1 MVGSNTTSYS
11 WDFENRLS
19 SVTLPGTGGTVSFKY
34 DPFGRRIYKSSST
47 GTSVFVYDG
56 DNLVEE
62 TNAAGAVVARY
73 TQTNNIDEPVA
84 MLRSGTTSYYQ
95 ADGIG
100 VQLLQFLPFLAP
112 AVNIEVVKS
121 GLPESRQTR
130 VSAHEWQPQL
140 RVRNPPV
147 AFPQVPRDAL
157 LQRFQRHRWRNL
169 CRLADQKM
177 HVVRHHHVPHQQQ
190 VIPLANLSEGMY
202 KQVSRTNRP
211 QQGQLPVTAKGDK
224 VQITPAVIALQ
235 LLGHSQIQSPTC
247 NSWHLAH
254 GNSANFHQWKVP
266 VPKEWWAY
274 TRQGTLIVSKMQK
287 SADLDSHVIVSD
299 LPDKKSYD
307 EDKFK
312 RSLIENYISG
322 KEYRFLEERKTR
334 LGDHEGYCLFFPSVS
349 NTERLLV
356 ACEIPDYRLS
366 VNFVGDRAYIS
377 NFNLILRGITRKGA

>member
-1 MVGSNTTSYS
+1 MTLSAESRKRRFHPAIETYGYDAAGNLTGKPYDNNGNTQTKVVGSNTTSYS

-121 GLPESRQTR
+121 GLPDSRQTR

-140 RVRNPPV
+140 RVRNPPL

-177 HVVRHHHVPHQQQ
+177 HVVRHHHVPHQQK

-247 NSWHLAH
+247 NSDTWGTRA
-254 GNSANFHQWKVP
+254 SAYSNAVVNYNGGILSLCSNEEGEMAFAQQPPGHP
-266 VPKEWWAY
+266 PKLMFRLLGVFIA
-274 TRQGTLIVSKMQK
+274 GTISSFLTS
-287 SADLDSHVIVSD
+287 
-299 LPDKKSYD
+299 LPH
-307 EDKFK
+307 
-312 RSLIENYISG
+312 SLITSSLQSKAG
-322 KEYRFLEERKTR
+322 TAFRSCRR
-334 LGDHEGYCLFFPSVS
+334 
-349 NTERLLV
+349 RW
-356 ACEIPDYRLS
+356 R
-366 VNFVGDRAYIS
+366 
-377 NFNLILRGITRKGA
+377 

>member
-1 MVGSNTTSYS
+1 VVGSNTTSYS

-130 VSAHEWQPQL
+130 VSAHE
-140 RVRNPPV
+140 
-147 AFPQVPRDAL
+147 
-157 LQRFQRHRWRNL
+157 
-169 CRLADQKM
+169 
-177 HVVRHHHVPHQQQ
+177 
-190 VIPLANLSEGMY
+190 
-202 KQVSRTNRP
+202 
-211 QQGQLPVTAKGDK
+211 
-224 VQITPAVIALQ
+224 
-235 LLGHSQIQSPTC
+235 
-247 NSWHLAH
+247 
-254 GNSANFHQWKVP
+254 
-266 VPKEWWAY
+266 
-274 TRQGTLIVSKMQK
+274 
-287 SADLDSHVIVSD
+287 
-299 LPDKKSYD
+299 
-307 EDKFK
+307 
-312 RSLIENYISG
+312 
-322 KEYRFLEERKTR
+322 
-334 LGDHEGYCLFFPSVS
+334 
-349 NTERLLV
+349 
-356 ACEIPDYRLS
+356 
-366 VNFVGDRAYIS
+366 
-377 NFNLILRGITRKGA
+377 

>member
-130 VSAHEWQPQL
+130 VSAHE
-140 RVRNPPV
+140 
-147 AFPQVPRDAL
+147 
-157 LQRFQRHRWRNL
+157 
-169 CRLADQKM
+169 
-177 HVVRHHHVPHQQQ
+177 
-190 VIPLANLSEGMY
+190 
-202 KQVSRTNRP
+202 
-211 QQGQLPVTAKGDK
+211 
-224 VQITPAVIALQ
+224 
-235 LLGHSQIQSPTC
+235 
-247 NSWHLAH
+247 
-254 GNSANFHQWKVP
+254 
-266 VPKEWWAY
+266 
-274 TRQGTLIVSKMQK
+274 
-287 SADLDSHVIVSD
+287 
-299 LPDKKSYD
+299 
-307 EDKFK
+307 
-312 RSLIENYISG
+312 
-322 KEYRFLEERKTR
+322 
-334 LGDHEGYCLFFPSVS
+334 
-349 NTERLLV
+349 
-356 ACEIPDYRLS
+356 
-366 VNFVGDRAYIS
+366 
-377 NFNLILRGITRKGA
+377 